1 MWQCESVG
9 SWWHRSSDIGNRE
22 WREESGAFKP
32 RRLEPRSCVLDGV
45 RYRRGN
51 DFDLLFPHIVVSV
64 CLPWVLE
71 KELESSRWP
80 SASEPGGPPRTPP
93 CPPADSRRTALSPVW
108 SGPPRAGLASLACQ
122 PRHPR
127 QGYTGRD
134 CPLRSDAI
142 STTPL
147 VQQQGTAQAIVARPA
162 QSIMVVQQHVLNW
175 LYSVLTSVCASLS
188 P

>member
-1 MWQCESVG
+1 MAGRV
-9 SWWHRSSDIGNRE
+9 
-22 WREESGAFKP
+22 GAFKP
-32 RRLEPRSCVLDGV
+32 RRLEPKSCVLDGV

-71 KELESSRWP
+71 KELEIISMAQRIRAWRAAGDP
-80 SASEPGGPPRTPP
+80 AV
-93 CPPADSRRTALSPVW
+93 PADSRRTALSPVW